1 MSRPDLSRQ
10 RFSSD
15 RLPARPAMAACLM
28 LSWLASAGSLL
39 WADAARA
46 SDTAGTSAMEAPAAQ
61 PGKPPTL
68 LAQSGQ
74 AGGGRFVL
82 GEELPKVGERT
93 GSGSSDSSASSG
105 TASGDG
111 TAAGTAPG
119 SRQAGAGSNEPAGGG
134 RAGAGAG
141 AGKGDSGGAG
151 NTRRAIADEPAP
163 VSSAPRGAGGQVR
176 YTPTDWETLIPPNWE
191 PLQEF
196 KSLDFN
202 SMSDSDPRA
211 IAALRKLQK
220 AWKDAPLNPA
230 IQREKIEI
238 SGFIV
243 PLDSSDPKTIEELL
257 LVPYF
262 GACIHVPPPPSNQV
276 IHVTLKKPLKGFQMM
291 DPVTVRGELVPARL
305 DTQYGSAGYRLDA
318 VEVTAYEQPA
328 DEQAEGAS
336 AGAGAGAHP

>member
-1 MSRPDLSRQ
+1 MLLLLGS
-10 RFSSD
+10 
-15 RLPARPAMAACLM
+15 AA
-28 LSWLASAGSLL
+28 SLFR
-39 WADAARA
+39 ADAAHASGAAAPMETPAWQPRQ
-46 SDTAGTSAMEAPAAQ
+46 SDTVLARSGEPA
-61 PGKPPTL
+61 
-68 LAQSGQ
+68 
-74 AGGGRFVL
+74 GGRFVL
-82 GEELPKVGERT
+82 GEELPRAGERP
-93 GSGSSDSSASSG
+93 SGNA
-105 TASGDG
+105 ASGN
-111 TAAGTAPG
+111 A
-119 SRQAGAGSNEPAGGG
+119 
-134 RAGAGAG
+134 
-141 AGKGDSGGAG
+141 
-151 NTRRAIADEPAP
+151 RRAIADEPAQVGSP
-163 VSSAPRGAGGQVR
+163 PRDSGNRVR
-176 YTPTDWETLIPPNWE
+176 YTPTDWETLIPPDWE
-191 PLQEF
+191 PLKDF
-196 KSLDFN
+196 RMLDFN

-276 IHVTLKKPLKGFQMM
+276 IHVTLKEPLRGFKMM

-318 VEVTAYEQPA
+318 VAVTAYEQPA

-336 AGAGAGAHP
+336 PGAGAGAHP